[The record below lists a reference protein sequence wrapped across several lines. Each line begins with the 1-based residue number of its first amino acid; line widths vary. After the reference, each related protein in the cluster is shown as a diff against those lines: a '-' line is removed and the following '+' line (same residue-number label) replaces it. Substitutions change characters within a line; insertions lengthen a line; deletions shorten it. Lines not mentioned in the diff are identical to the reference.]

1 MRLGF
6 EAQVQP
12 GIQKAVWWTK
22 VTAAKAVRY
31 ELADR
36 QKFSTVTQQLQ
47 ALLPFT
53 DESFEWLNV
62 EDQTA
67 HISHTVVLQDG
78 HLIASLYIAPKA
90 LLPDRDWVASLFK
103 RERLSAMHRK
113 ALLAGQAMSMNS
125 SEGPLVCSCFKVGKN
140 RIINA
145 IKEQKISHEKQVTAC
160 LKAGGNCGSCLPE
173 IRGLIKACQAECAE

>member
-1 MRLGF
+1 
-6 EAQVQP
+6 VQQS
-12 GIQKAVWWTK
+12 IEKSIWWTK
-22 VTAAKAVRY
+22 IKTSKAIRY

-36 QKFSTVTQQLQ
+36 RRFTETTEQLK
-47 ALLPFT
+47 ALLPFD

-67 HISHTVVLQDG
+67 HISHSVVLQDG

-113 ALLAGQAMSMNS
+113 ALLAGQAMSMTNS
-125 SEGPLVCSCFKVGKN
+125 DGPLVCSCFKVGKN
-140 RIINA
+140 RIIDV
-145 IKEQKISHEKQVTAC
+145 IKEKNITHEKQVTAC

-173 IRGLIKACQAECAE
+173 IRGLIKACQTEDVE

>member
-1 MRLGF
+1 VQPFYTQWQGVLYVRQGF

-36 QKFSTVTQQLQ
+36 QKFSAVTQQLQ

-53 DESFEWLNV
+53 DESFEWLNL

-67 HISHTVVLQDG
+67 HISHSVVLQDG

-113 ALLAGQAMSMNS
+113 ALTHVQHALPLGVKRLNRHRGMLELRLAG
-125 SEGPLVCSCFKVGKN
+125 N
-140 RIINA
+140 RIHYGIDHFAN
-145 IKEQKISHEKQVTAC
+145 SGV
-160 LKAGGNCGSCLPE
+160 
-173 IRGLIKACQAECAE
+173 